1 MFCRRVDRFSAVRQT
16 MDLCLSPINQAVLT
30 EFIRMPLAS
39 PRKFSYNSRSRKRR
53 GVNFMTTIVANTQVT
68 TGITIFTV
76 APENQQQLVDLIVRA
91 AEEIAQSQPGFI
103 SINVHK
109 SLDKTHVISYSQ
121 WENRQAFDEILQ
133 NTTVIPYVQQIL
145 KIATIKPNFY
155 EVVAVI
161 HSDNRA
167 AS

>member
-1 MFCRRVDRFSAVRQT
+1 
-16 MDLCLSPINQAVLT
+16 
-30 EFIRMPLAS
+30 
-39 PRKFSYNSRSRKRR
+39 
-53 GVNFMTTIVANTQVT
+53 MTTIVANTQVT

-121 WENRQAFDEILQ
+121 WENRQAFDDILQ